1 MSQTGATIETATT
14 GQHRGVVPT
23 YPVLL
28 GTVFA
33 ICTIGMA
40 INLVVAIALDVEDD
54 GPRTLQE
61 QLAGVLGFGI
71 AGLTIAIVG
80 AWWFT
85 RRPARTKAGA
95 ILYGALAVPTL
106 VLFFSGTPGM
116 FGATAAFLA
125 GLTRDRQPEA
135 GVPRAFGV
143 LGLVVA
149 ILNILVTVLGVAIA
163 WIAD

>member
-1 MSQTGATIETATT
+1 MSHAGATIATPT
-14 GQHRGVVPT
+14 SRQRGVVPS

-33 ICTIGMA
+33 ICTVGMT
-40 INLVVAIALDVEDD
+40 INLLVAIALDIQDD

-71 AGLTIAIVG
+71 AGLTISMIG

-85 RRPARTKAGA
+85 RTPARPTVGS
-95 ILYGALAVPTL
+95 IVYGALAVPTL
-106 VLFFSGTPGM
+106 ILFFSGTPGM

-125 GLTRDRQPEA
+125 GLTQGRRPTA
-135 GVPRAFGV
+135 GVPRVFGV

-149 ILNILVTVLGVAIA
+149 ILNVLVTVLGVTIA
-163 WIAD
+163 WVAD